1 MIREI
6 VKNKILLSQK
16 SIEATPDDK
25 DIGQDLLDTL
35 NAHHE
40 HCVGMAANMI
50 GELKNIIVIADPGAP
65 IIMYNPQIIKTTE
78 TPYTALEGCLSH
90 QGTKEALRYHKIKVA
105 YLDHE
110 FKKKIKTFSD
120 YTAQI
125 IQHEIDH
132 CNGILI

>member
-6 VKNKILLSQK
+6 VKDKILLSQK
-16 SIEATPDDK
+16 SNDATNEDGH
-25 DIGQDLLDTL
+25 IAQDLLDTL

-50 GELKNIIVIADPGAP
+50 GELKNIIVIADQGSPF
-65 IIMYNPQIIKTTE
+65 IMYNPQIIKTTG

-90 QGTKEALRYHKIKVA
+90 QGTKEALRYPKIKVA
-105 YLDHE
+105 YLDHT

-125 IQHEIDH
+125 IQHEMDH